1 MADPADEA
9 AVRTGAAIGSISP
22 RAQIAVAGSDRATY
36 LQGLLTNDIQ
46 ALAEG
51 SGCYAAWLTPQG
63 RMLTDMHV
71 LQSAAM
77 ILLDVPAAQADATL
91 ARLDQFLFS
100 EDVRIE
106 SLAEAMTG
114 VWVHGPAARRRSLE
128 RSRSR
133 LQPDVLADWLDYQ
146 HTTATFEG
154 EPVSVARI
162 DQLGVPGYCV
172 FLARATE
179 ERFVAAAVSAGARV
193 VAPDALHAARIEAGY
208 PLFGIDMTDDTI
220 PLEAGIEQRAISFS
234 KGCFVGQEVVIRV
247 LHRGG
252 GRVAKRLVG
261 FKLTTTADGAERR
274 APCQGCQSVFRGAGY
289 RFPDKRRGLADA
301 RPDRARI
308 RSPGFHDGRDRSTGG
323 RASRDSGRIADGVR
337 LPASQ
342 PHRFRPD
349 SLALLQIRSRS
360 GVSQP
365 IFGYRPPN
373 QVIPGHAH
381 RAWRNDIWR

>member
-9 AVRTGAAIGSISP
+9 AVRTGAALGSISP

-46 ALAEG
+46 ALAAG

-63 RMLTDMHV
+63 RILTDMHV
-71 LQSAAM
+71 LQSAEM
-77 ILLDVPAAQADATL
+77 LLLDVPAAQAAATL

-114 VWVHGPAARRRSLE
+114 VWIHGPQAASVISNVVSGFRRIA
-128 RSRSR
+128 
-133 LQPDVLADWLDYQ
+133 LAEWLDYQ
-146 HTTATFEG
+146 HMTGTFDG

-172 FLARATE
+172 FLARAME
-179 ERFVAAAVSAGARV
+179 ERLVVAAVSAGARV
-193 VAPDALHAARIEAGY
+193 VAPDVLHAARIEAGY

-261 FKLTTTADGAERR
+261 FKVAG
-274 APCQGCQSVFRGAGY
+274 GVGAG
-289 RFPDKRRGLADA
+289 A
-301 RPDRARI
+301 RVLSGERDI
-308 RSPGFHDGRDRSTGG
+308 GFLTSVATSSRLGPIALGYVHRDFTSVGTGVQVDGH
-323 RASRDSGRIADGVR
+323 
-337 LPASQ
+337 PASVVG
-342 PHRFRPD
+342 
-349 SLALLQIRSRS
+349 L
-360 GVSQP
+360 P
-365 IFGYRPPN
+365 IG
-373 QVIPGHAH
+373 
-381 RAWRNDIWR
+381 